1 MGWLRRGGTGPQDQR
16 VLWNLPPP
24 LPPPVSF
31 GSPRLTRRQ
40 GCGWSATTDGGGSTS
55 TPPCLQESSTV
66 LISCSVTALIRQKEC
81 KGRKGKEETSC
92 LLGAKRQADSSK
104 LVLHESLACKINS
117 WESLPVSNPIPKI
130 KVNRYKYITPTTILT
145 LFRVS
150 EQERNGCRNISFSP
164 GIVHRMASA
173 SLGFDL
179 MSSMEQRLRGS
190 NLNEANE
197 RCRMLKREVCH

>member
-92 LLGAKRQADSSK
+92 LLGAKRQLNSVEKRTRSCSID
-104 LVLHESLACKINS
+104 VLRNTDLYPALQIS
-117 WESLPVSNPIPKI
+117 WHGL
-130 KVNRYKYITPTTILT
+130 Y
-145 LFRVS
+145 
-150 EQERNGCRNISFSP
+150 
-164 GIVHRMASA
+164 
-173 SLGFDL
+173 
-179 MSSMEQRLRGS
+179 
-190 NLNEANE
+190 
-197 RCRMLKREVCH
+197 

>member
-55 TPPCLQESSTV
+55 TPPCL
-66 LISCSVTALIRQKEC
+66 
-81 KGRKGKEETSC
+81 
-92 LLGAKRQADSSK
+92 QADSSK

-164 GIVHRMASA
+164 GYRDCSSNGIGFIGNAEEGSLPLNHTIVQHTILMVLLRYRRYVRENVTSCFLMKK
-173 SLGFDL
+173 LGPFTD
-179 MSSMEQRLRGS
+179 E
-190 NLNEANE
+190 
-197 RCRMLKREVCH
+197 